1 MKEYLITVNGKTYE
15 VQVEEAGEVPYVAPV
30 PNQIPTPRAAPKV
43 APIPNPTTAVKPE
56 VKPLSAAASMG
67 AAGKT
72 TVKSPMPG
80 SILKINVASG
90 DTVKYGTVLC
100 ILEAMKMENEIVS
113 PCDGVIATVNISKGA
128 SVNSGDAMFTIN

>member
-30 PNQIPTPRAAPKV
+30 PNQIPTPRA

-80 SILKINVASG
+80 SILKINVAAG
-90 DTVKYGTVLC
+90 DTVKSGTVLC
-100 ILEAMKMENEIVS
+100 VLEAMKMENEIVS
-113 PCDGVIATVNISKGA
+113 PCDGLIATVNISKGA
-128 SVNSGDAMFTIN
+128 SVNSGDVMFTIN